1 MDGKLTISVERYRES
16 PLPHSETCQETET
29 EGSQAKVGARV
40 GGVGKNCERTKGV
53 LGGHHHL
60 SIRLRLLK
68 GSESETALNRAPQQ
82 HGASTTKLTSPA
94 LNTVDTPDLGPSI
107 WTYTSWRTKKILEDN
122 KDYPE
127 KGT

>member
-60 SIRLRLLK
+60 SIRPRLLK
-68 GSESETALNRAPQQ
+68 GSIFVQCLKLFSEGL
-82 HGASTTKLTSPA
+82 GASTAQEVSFF
-94 LNTVDTPDLGPSI
+94 
-107 WTYTSWRTKKILEDN
+107 
-122 KDYPE
+122 
-127 KGT
+127 